1 MSMQQATRRCAM
13 RQSRW
18 HIPPIRLRLCLIVYS
33 TLFLVYKFHGLKS
46 SAALGQLAD
55 EPDFF
60 GRAFPANFKLRGAE
74 IHSFPPGTK
83 IFVPSRDPRVQIRIL
98 RAHRQS
104 AILTCIWFVREGLSL
119 VQIILYLGGWISTP
133 ARRFPAAA
141 AGNIPSILRER
152 CTGEGGSGRT
162 RQAAAPRALRGS
174 GSTAQ
179 WPNRCE

>member
-98 RAHRQS
+98 RARFSHASGLYARVSLWYKSFCTWGVGFPHPRVDSQ
-104 AILTCIWFVREGLSL
+104 LQCITG
-119 VQIILYLGGWISTP
+119 QIWGGP
-133 ARRFPAAA
+133 
-141 AGNIPSILRER
+141 
-152 CTGEGGSGRT
+152 
-162 RQAAAPRALRGS
+162 
-174 GSTAQ
+174 
-179 WPNRCE
+179 

>member
-60 GRAFPANFKLRGAE
+60 GRAFPANFTRTNQNPEG
-74 IHSFPPGTK
+74 
-83 IFVPSRDPRVQIRIL
+83 
-98 RAHRQS
+98 

-162 RQAAAPRALRGS
+162 RQAAAPRALRGF
-174 GSTAQ
+174 GSTAHQ
-179 WPNRCE
+179 